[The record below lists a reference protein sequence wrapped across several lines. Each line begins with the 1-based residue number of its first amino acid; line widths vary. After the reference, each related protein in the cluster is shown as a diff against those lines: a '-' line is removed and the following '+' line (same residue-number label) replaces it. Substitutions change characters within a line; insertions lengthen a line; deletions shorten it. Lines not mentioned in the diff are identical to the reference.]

1 MYIVGTVCLLPFLSM
16 YSVIPWLL
24 IVGTNVTTSIPRLNL
39 YDSSQV
45 LLAHLQITLSILF
58 SCLGIFYP
66 FFVSLHIYIVVQNLY
81 KSMCIKS

>member
-24 IVGTNVTTSIPRLNL
+24 IVGTNVTTSIPRRNP

-66 FFVSLHIYIVVQNLY
+66 FFCVFAHLY
-81 KSMCIKS
+81 CSSKFV